1 MFHLPPEALLQ
12 AEAEASRASEAAA
25 RLEGIGTSKEC
36 SKKMMKNGRMMRN
49 VALFKDWDF
58 TIFFLWCFI
67 YGNFKGGK
75 YFPHR
80 HSFFCEFQTLKYV
93 FSPFIFKRENEA
105 AQKHLGFGGAHV

>member
-1 MFHLPPEALLQ
+1 VFHLPPEALLQ

-58 TIFFLWCFI
+58 TIFFFVVLYLWQF
-67 YGNFKGGK
+67 
-75 YFPHR
+75 
-80 HSFFCEFQTLKYV
+80 
-93 FSPFIFKRENEA
+93 
-105 AQKHLGFGGAHV
+105 